1 MLKRVVREHKN
12 NLAIA
17 EIFYEMA
24 EILEFK
30 NVKWKP
36 QAYRLAAQTLE
47 SLREDV
53 HDIYSNGGEKALEE
67 LPGIGEGLATKIIQY
82 ILNEKIAEFE
92 KLKKSLPAGLYEIMQ
107 VPGIGAKK
115 ANLFYNNLGIKNIK
129 QLKKAAEEKK
139 LIGLPGFKEK
149 AEENI
154 LEGIELFEGKSE
166 RMPFRVA
173 EKIANDILKEVRK
186 LPGVDEA
193 VAAGSIRRKKSTI
206 GDIDIIVRT
215 TKPESVLKKFVGMKF
230 VLKVLG
236 VGKEKATIITKDKIQ
251 VDVRVFTNEEFGAGL
266 LYFTGD
272 KQHNIW
278 LRKVAIKKSLK
289 LNEYGLF
296 ENKTAKRIAGE
307 TEEGIY
313 AKLGLKFVKP
323 ENRIGEVE

>member
-1 MLKRVVREHKN
+1 MLKRGIKEHKN

-24 EILEFK
+24 DILEFQ
-30 NVKWKP
+30 NIKWKP

-47 SLREDV
+47 GLRGDV
-53 HDIYSNGGEKALEE
+53 YDIYSKGGEKALEE

-82 ILNEKIAEFE
+82 ILKEKIDEFE
-92 KLKKSLPAGLYEIMQ
+92 KLKKSLPSGLYEIMQ

-115 ANLFYNNLGIKNIK
+115 ANLFYNKLGIKNIK
-129 QLKKAAEEKK
+129 QLKKAAEQKK

-154 LEGIELFEGKSE
+154 LEGIELLEGRSE
-166 RMPFRVA
+166 RMSFRIA
-173 EKIANDILKEVRK
+173 EKIANDILKEIRK
-186 LPGVDEA
+186 LPEVDEA
-193 VAAGSIRRKKSTI
+193 IAAGSLRRKKSSI
-206 GDIDIIVRT
+206 GDIDLIVKT
-215 TKPESVLKKFVGMKF
+215 PKPEIVLKKFVKMSF

-236 VGKEKATIITKDKIQ
+236 VGKEKATIITKDKVQ
-251 VDVRVFTNEEFGAGL
+251 VDVRVFTKEEFGAGL

-278 LRKVAIKKSLK
+278 LRKIAIKKGLK

-296 ENKTAKRIAGE
+296 ENKTGKRLAGE
-307 TEEGIY
+307 SEEGIY
-313 AKLGLKFVKP
+313 SKLGLKFVKP
-323 ENRIGEVE
+323 ENRIGEIG